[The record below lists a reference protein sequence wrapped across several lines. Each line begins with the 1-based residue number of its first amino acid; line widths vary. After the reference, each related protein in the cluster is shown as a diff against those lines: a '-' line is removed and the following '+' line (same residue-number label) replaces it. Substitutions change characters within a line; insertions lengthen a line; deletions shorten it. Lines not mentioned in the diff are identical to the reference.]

1 MSNFFLYLSFR
12 SGPDSDVGSVDD
24 LPIDDEDV
32 GSSDKVTTQLSN
44 KSTSK
49 DWKKWYVD
57 WRIIEITDVLLTEN
71 WKMTFSRRNHYVIV
85 SVRVGF

>member
-1 MSNFFLYLSFR
+1 MHRLFENKKFFFLRKMNNLFLYLSFR

-49 DWKKWYVD
+49 D
-57 WRIIEITDVLLTEN
+57 
-71 WKMTFSRRNHYVIV
+71 
-85 SVRVGF
+85 